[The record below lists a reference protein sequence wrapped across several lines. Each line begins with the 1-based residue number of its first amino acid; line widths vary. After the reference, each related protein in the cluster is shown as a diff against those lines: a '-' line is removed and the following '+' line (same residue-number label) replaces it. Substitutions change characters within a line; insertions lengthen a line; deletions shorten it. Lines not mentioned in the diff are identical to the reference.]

1 MKRMQGN
8 PSGGWESIA
17 SPMPGIQL
25 IREKY
30 DDLVGWYDSFCY
42 THIFTKKVKHNVHE
56 VFSHT
61 KFILQNP
68 LLMKEMLTRW
78 FCVFSHMGQNWPP
91 CGR

>member
-1 MKRMQGN
+1 
-8 PSGGWESIA
+8 
-17 SPMPGIQL
+17 MPGIQL

-68 LLMKEMLTRW
+68 LLMKETLTRLKHKCTVVYTSTKW
-78 FCVFSHMGQNWPP
+78 SRGAQK
-91 CGR
+91 